1 MSNPVGTI
9 EQLLAAVQSS
19 DRNYDIE
26 KIKKAYEVAAK
37 AHEGQLR
44 QSGDPY
50 IGHPVSVAI
59 ILVDLGM
66 DTDCLC
72 AALLHDVVEDTDVTL
87 EHFKPVSSVRTWPS
101 W

>member
-44 QSGDPY
+44 QSGDP
-50 IGHPVSVAI
+50 
-59 ILVDLGM
+59 
-66 DTDCLC
+66 
-72 AALLHDVVEDTDVTL
+72 
-87 EHFKPVSSVRTWPS
+87 
-101 W
+101 